1 MWKLLA
7 LILFHLFML
16 LYYAESHQT
25 KKKKNGGGGDIGKA
39 VQGKKGLESPGY
51 FFPSEKNIRELGR
64 NCGPLRKKEKPT
76 YLVLSLKP

>member
-1 MWKLLA
+1 MLSLTKLK
-7 LILFHLFML
+7 
-16 LYYAESHQT
+16 